1 MKRTLVFVLA
11 CVSSTAWSANSVS
24 SIAKPLGRHIGALNN
39 AFACTVMAGTP
50 GINKAPQCRDSD
62 TPAPVNARE
71 FDKAADKKTLRECMK
86 PDNLIDDDVR
96 KCMKGL

>member
-1 MKRTLVFVLA
+1 MKRTLVLIVA
-11 CVSSTAWSANSVS
+11 CICISPAWSASRNTQPM
-24 SIAKPLGRHIGALNN
+24 AQHIKTLAD

-50 GINKAPQCRDSD
+50 GVNKAPQCRDSD
-62 TPAPVNARE
+62 DPAPVNARE
-71 FDKAADKKTLRECMK
+71 FDKAANKKTLRECMK